1 MKLIIQIPCYNE
13 EQALPG
19 TLRDLPRTL
28 PGIDAVEVLVVDD
41 GSTDK
46 TAAVAVKSGADHVL
60 RLKRNRG
67 LAKAFAAGLER
78 ALELGADIIVNTD
91 ADNQYCGAD
100 VAALVGPIIRDEAD
114 VVVGDRQVAHMAHF
128 SNMKK
133 FLEKTGSAFVR
144 RLSSTDVADVV
155 SGFRAFSREAA
166 LHVNVLT
173 DFSYTVENLIQ
184 LGSQKFR
191 ILSVPVRTSAPVRKS
206 RLHKGIFHFVV
217 NQVRTMV
224 RSYAMYKA
232 LKTFSFIGLLF
243 FLPGVALGLRF
254 LYFFFFTSH
263 STAGHVQSL
272 ILAAILIILSFIFFM
287 MGILADL
294 ISANRKLV
302 EKLLV
307 ESRRS
312 GKTRLSMKD

>member
-1 MKLIIQIPCYNE
+1 MKLMIQIPCYNE
-13 EQALPG
+13 EKDLPR
-19 TLRDLPRTL
+19 TLRDLPKTI
-28 PGIDAVEVLVVDD
+28 PGINVIEILVIDD
-41 GSTDK
+41 GSSDK
-46 TAAVAVKSGADHVL
+46 TAETARAESADHVL

-67 LAKAFAAGLER
+67 LAKAFAAGVAR

-91 ADNQYCGAD
+91 ADNQYIGAD
-100 VAALVGPIIRDEAD
+100 IALLVEPILRDEAD
-114 VVVGDRQVAHMAHF
+114 VVVGDRQVDRMAHF
-128 SNMKK
+128 SGLKK
-133 FLEKTGSAFVR
+133 ILEKTGSAFVR
-144 RLSSTDVADVV
+144 KLSSTDVVDVV

-166 LHVNVLT
+166 LHINVLT

-191 ILSVPVRTSAPVRKS
+191 ILSVPIRASAPVRKS
-206 RLHKGIFHFVV
+206 RLHKGIFHFIV
-217 NQVRTMV
+217 NQIRTMV

-232 LKTFSFIGLLF
+232 LKAFTMIGLLF

-254 LYFFFFTSH
+254 VYIFVFTSR

-307 ESRRS
+307 ENRRS
-312 GKTRLSMKD
+312 GKT